1 VALFNQLVRGEF
13 AQSAQLLVIV
23 LRVDKQV
30 DVIDK
35 GDKGSSCAVFSFEL
49 SAFVNGRRLTS
60 ESSVDC

>member
-13 AQSAQLLVIV
+13 AQSAQLLMIV

-35 GDKGSSCAVFSFEL
+35 ESSCAAFSFRERPSL
-49 SAFVNGRRLTS
+49 
-60 ESSVDC
+60 D